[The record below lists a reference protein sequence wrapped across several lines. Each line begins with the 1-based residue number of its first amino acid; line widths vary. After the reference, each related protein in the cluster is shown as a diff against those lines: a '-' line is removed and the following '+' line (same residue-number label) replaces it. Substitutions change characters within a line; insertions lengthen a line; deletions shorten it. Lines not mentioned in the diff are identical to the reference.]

1 VDTAEFNTK
10 EIRYAVIGLV
20 FVPCLLFAA
29 GFLTASLHYNL
40 LTGPSGFAD
49 KAINTQALNEVS
61 EASDS
66 LMSMAHAA
74 EVPEATVAETTVPE
88 AAATE
93 TIITVATVPEATIA
107 TETTASLAIPKQHF
121 RVQVALYKNIGN
133 AISHAKRLEGKGY
146 PMEIILDAKQISEPH
161 YRVVYGSFGFQEE
174 AKLAAIDFVSKEKD
188 DAVVFT
194 HISNSV

>member
-1 VDTAEFNTK
+1 MDTAEFNTK

-40 LTGPSGFAD
+40 LTGSSGFAD
-49 KAINTQALNEVS
+49 KAINTQAINEAS
-61 EASDS
+61 EASNL

-74 EVPEATVAETTVPE
+74 EVPETTVTETT
-88 AAATE
+88 ATE
-93 TIITVATVPEATIA
+93 TTATEATVPEATIA
-107 TETTASLAIPKQHF
+107 TEVTASLAIPRQHF

-133 AISHAKRLEGKGY
+133 AISHAKRLKDKGY
-146 PMEIILDAKQISEPH
+146 PIEIILDAKQISEPH

-174 AKLAAIDFVSKEKD
+174 AKLAVIDFVSTEKD

-194 HISNSV
+194 HASNSV

>member
-1 VDTAEFNTK
+1 MDTAEFNTK

-49 KAINTQALNEVS
+49 KAINTQAINEVS
-61 EASDS
+61 EAADS
-66 LMSMAHAA
+66 FMSMAHAA
-74 EVPEATVAETTVPE
+74 EVPETTETET
-88 AAATE
+88 AATE
-93 TIITVATVPEATIA
+93 ATVPEATIA
-107 TETTASLAIPKQHF
+107 TEVTASLAIPKQHF

-146 PMEIILDAKQISEPH
+146 PIEIILDAKQISEPH

-188 DAVVFT
+188 DAVVFAHT
-194 HISNSV
+194 SNSV